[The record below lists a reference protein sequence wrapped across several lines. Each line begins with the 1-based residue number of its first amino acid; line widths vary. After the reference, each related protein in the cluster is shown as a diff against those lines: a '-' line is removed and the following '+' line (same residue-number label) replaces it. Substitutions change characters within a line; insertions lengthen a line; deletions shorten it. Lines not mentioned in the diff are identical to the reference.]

1 MSRSLNLLYPL
12 AEAQVGH
19 FTTRQ
24 AHGVG
29 ISDQQLHYL
38 ARTGSL
44 QRVAHGIYRF
54 HRFPFQPLE
63 DVVVACLWAGAG
75 AAASHDTAL
84 VVYDLTD
91 AMPGTIHVTV
101 PRRFRGRRP
110 GVTVHTTS
118 LPERD
123 RTSREGVP
131 VTTPTRTIRDIW
143 ARYGTDRT
151 VETAREF
158 LDSGLISRRRLRRD
172 LASDEQMR
180 GIIGKLEAAP

>member
-1 MSRSLNLLYPL
+1 MSRSLDLLYPL

-19 FTTRQ
+19 FTTAQ
-24 AHGVG
+24 AHEAGV
-29 ISDQQLHYL
+29 SDQQLHYL

-54 HRFPFQPLE
+54 HRFPFRPLE
-63 DVVVACLWAGAG
+63 DVVVACLWAGEG

-91 AMPGTIHVTV
+91 AMPGTIHITV

-131 VTTPTRTIRDIW
+131 VTTPMRTIRDIC

-151 VETAREF
+151 VEAAREF

-172 LASDEQMR
+172 LASDER
-180 GIIGKLEAAP
+180 LHAIIGKLEATP